1 LIYQLYLYQIDEHVL
16 ENLNHILFYTIEKSI
31 KSYRQFAQRQIA
43 AAGFDIT
50 IDQWLVLKTIEEDS
64 TATQQQMAAKVF
76 KDMAS
81 MTRIVELLVR
91 KNYLLRKFNT
101 SDRRRFDLELTATG
115 KNLLQQIQPLIVSNR
130 STALKGISDE
140 NLQILQS
147 ELEKITSNVQ

>member
-1 LIYQLYLYQIDEHVL
+1 M

-31 KSYRQFAQRQIA
+31 KSYRQFAQRQIT

-50 IDQWLVLKTIEEDS
+50 IDQWLVLKTIGEDS
-64 TATQQQMAAKVF
+64 TATQQQMALKVF

-91 KNYLLRKFNT
+91 KNYLLREFNT

-130 STALKGISDE
+130 STALNGISDE

>member
-1 LIYQLYLYQIDEHVL
+1 VL

-43 AAGFDIT
+43 AAGFNIT

-130 STALKGISDE
+130 STALNGISDE

>member
-1 LIYQLYLYQIDEHVL
+1 M

-31 KSYRQFAQRQIA
+31 KSYRQFAQRQIT

-130 STALKGISDE
+130 NTALKGISDE
-140 NLQILQS
+140 NLQILQF

>member
-1 LIYQLYLYQIDEHVL
+1 M

-101 SDRRRFDLELTATG
+101 TDRRRFDLELTATG

-130 STALKGISDE
+130 STALNGISDE

>member
-1 LIYQLYLYQIDEHVL
+1 M

-43 AAGFDIT
+43 AAGFNIT

-64 TATQQQMAAKVF
+64 TATQQQMALKVF

-101 SDRRRFDLELTATG
+101 NDRRRFDLELTATG

-130 STALKGISDE
+130 STALNGISDE
-140 NLQILQS
+140 NLQILQF

>member
-1 LIYQLYLYQIDEHVL
+1 M

-130 STALKGISDE
+130 STALNGISDE

>member
-1 LIYQLYLYQIDEHVL
+1 ML

-43 AAGFDIT
+43 AAGFNIT

-130 STALKGISDE
+130 STALNGISDE

>member
-1 LIYQLYLYQIDEHVL
+1 M

>member
-1 LIYQLYLYQIDEHVL
+1 L

-31 KSYRQFAQRQIA
+31 KSYRQFAQRQIT

-130 STALKGISDE
+130 NTALKGISDE
-140 NLQILQS
+140 NLQILQF

>member
-1 LIYQLYLYQIDEHVL
+1 L

-31 KSYRQFAQRQIA
+31 KSYRQFAQRQIT

-50 IDQWLVLKTIEEDS
+50 IDQWLVLKTIGEDS
-64 TATQQQMAAKVF
+64 TATQQQMALKVF

-91 KNYLLRKFNT
+91 KNYLLREFNT

-130 STALKGISDE
+130 STALNGISDE

>member
-1 LIYQLYLYQIDEHVL
+1 L

-43 AAGFDIT
+43 AAGFNIT

-64 TATQQQMAAKVF
+64 TATQQQMALKVF

-101 SDRRRFDLELTATG
+101 NDRRRFDLELTATG

>member
-1 LIYQLYLYQIDEHVL
+1 MNVL

-130 STALKGISDE
+130 NTALKGISDE
-140 NLQILQS
+140 NLQILQF

>member
-1 LIYQLYLYQIDEHVL
+1 M

-31 KSYRQFAQRQIA
+31 KSYRQFAQRQIT

-130 STALKGISDE
+130 NTALKGISDE